1 MPLWVKVILSH
12 GMHAIVDVLIN
23 ISLESHQEMWLLKSL
38 SYDAHRSILCQK
50 LLDFCATFR
59 YFASVQRSLRF
70 ETSALSATELI
81 AALGKFMETICWIVV
96 SN

>member
-1 MPLWVKVILSH
+1 MSET
-12 GMHAIVDVLIN
+12 A
-23 ISLESHQEMWLLKSL
+23 
-38 SYDAHRSILCQK
+38 
-50 LLDFCATFR
+50 DFCATFR